1 MGRRFGAGSVAAGTG
16 YAFPM
21 DMNASHAGL
30 RVRRDL
36 AVCEHCDSV
45 HRRGALDPGEA
56 ADCRVC
62 GATLYRRSRLDLDAM
77 LALTIGALIVFVLAN
92 AAPIVT
98 MESGGVTTRGWLLS
112 IVSTSWEAGVG
123 PVAAIAAATVFL
135 FPLLQLS
142 LYLYVLLGARAASR
156 PPAFRQSMHG
166 LRLIRPWSMVEV
178 FLIGILVSIIKMTS
192 LAHVIPE
199 AGLWGFGVLTLLL
212 TALSTFELRELWDV
226 HDEAAR

>member
-1 MGRRFGAGSVAAGTG
+1 
-16 YAFPM
+16 M

-45 HRRGALDPGEA
+45 HRRGPLAPGQA

-62 GATLYRRSRLDLDAM
+62 GATLYRRSRLDPDAM

-98 MESGGVTTRGWLLS
+98 MESGGVTTRGWLLT
-112 IVSTSWEAGVG
+112 IISTSWEAGVG
-123 PVAAIAAATVFL
+123 PVAAIAAGTVFL
-135 FPLLQLS
+135 FPLAQLT
-142 LYLYVLLGARAASR
+142 LYLYVLLGARAPSR
-156 PPAFRQSMHG
+156 PPGFAEAMHG

-192 LAHVIPE
+192 LAKVIPE
-199 AGLWGFGVLTLLL
+199 PGLWGFGVLTVLL
-212 TALSTFELRELWDV
+212 TALSTFELRALWDA
-226 HDEAAR
+226 HDGEAAP